1 MHHNSERPHGHTPLP
16 SGPLISTSWAC
27 EFRHLGQHIKNARK
41 SFDRQSIKGTESSAR
56 NEIKPKT
63 MPRILNRPPVFPKPR
78 DKVSSFLITTSST
91 KGSSSVRSSSG
102 LSRSER
108 SELLSHGGGGGGITT
123 SSIRSVRSD
132 YSQLTFDT
140 SMSNAAY
147 DGASGRV
154 QNNDW
159 GHFVDFY
166 DPDSRDDDAGSFSL
180 WRS

>member
-1 MHHNSERPHGHTPLP
+1 MHHATERPPNPLRTAHVKLGPASSAPSSPQHKTTKALIGHP
-16 SGPLISTSWAC
+16 S
-27 EFRHLGQHIKNARK
+27 EER
-41 SFDRQSIKGTESSAR
+41 DQSGTESY
-56 NEIKPKT
+56 PKT

-108 SELLSHGGGGGGITT
+108 SDLLSHGGGNT

-132 YSQLTFDT
+132 HSQLTFDT

-166 DPDSRDDDAGSFSL
+166 DPQSRDDDVCSFSL